1 MSAVLH
7 AKFVLP
13 VRTMLFALRCM
24 YISGLPGT
32 GKTATVTAIIA
43 ALRTAQPPLPEFDF
57 VEVNGMRLTDPQ
69 QVYVHV
75 MRQLTGRRCTAKH
88 AAQLLDKEFKKKA
101 RRPCLMIVDE
111 VSCL

>member
-1 MSAVLH
+1 
-7 AKFVLP
+7 
-13 VRTMLFALRCM
+13 M

-32 GKTATVTAIIA
+32 GKTATVTSVIA
-43 ALRTAQPPLPEFDF
+43 ALRSGGLGLPEFDM

-101 RRPCLMIVDE
+101 RRPCLLVDDE
-111 VSCL
+111 VCA